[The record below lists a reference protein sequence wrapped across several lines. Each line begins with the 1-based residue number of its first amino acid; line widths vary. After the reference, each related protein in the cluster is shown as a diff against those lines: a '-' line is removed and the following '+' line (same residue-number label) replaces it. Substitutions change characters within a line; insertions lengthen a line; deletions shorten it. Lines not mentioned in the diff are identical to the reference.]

1 MVIYLNIDYLQ
12 AFEII
17 PRSLI
22 SLLVLFIVT
31 SIMGKK
37 QVSQLS
43 LFDYVMGIS
52 IGNFAA
58 EITLNFETQYI
69 NGVIAVIVFGLVAYF
84 VSLITMKSILLRRI
98 LIGVPTI
105 IIQNGKI
112 LEKSLKKLKIDI
124 NDLMEQT
131 RAEGYFD
138 ISELE
143 YVLME
148 ANGKLSILPKAQYKP
163 LTPSD
168 MKIKVKKS
176 SLCSNV
182 IIDGKIMVDNLKNS
196 NITQNW
202 LKKQISSRGYK
213 IDQILLATVDD
224 ENKISIYKK
233 NVNQKSS
240 DVLE

>member
-105 IIQNGKI
+105 IIQNGRI

-182 IIDGKIMVDNLKNS
+182 IIDGKIMVNNLKNS

-202 LKKQISSRGYK
+202 LKKQLSSRGYK

>member
-1 MVIYLNIDYLQ
+1 MNIDYLQ